1 MSGRNNFLDT
11 VEIVAY
17 NKFYS
22 MYHILTLKSLY
33 DLEKG
38 VKQIPNISSDSQSLF
53 LNIKEHNFYNQQ
65 VTFDLKI

>member
-1 MSGRNNFLDT
+1 MSRRNNFIDT

-22 MYHILTLKSLY
+22 MYYILTLKYLY

-38 VKQIPNISSDSQSLF
+38 VKQIPSISSDSQSLF

-65 VTFDLKI
+65 IIFDLTI

>member
-1 MSGRNNFLDT
+1 MSGRNNFIDT

-22 MYHILTLKSLY
+22 MYYILTLKYLY

-38 VKQIPNISSDSQSLF
+38 AKQIPSISSDSQSLF

-65 VTFDLKI
+65 VIFDLTI

>member
-1 MSGRNNFLDT
+1 MSRRNNFIDT

-22 MYHILTLKSLY
+22 MYYILTLKYLY

-38 VKQIPNISSDSQSLF
+38 VKQIPSISSDSQSLF
-53 LNIKEHNFYNQQ
+53 LNIKERNFYNQQ
-65 VTFDLKI
+65 IIFDLTI